1 MKCRTL
7 CASLRDIAE
16 SVGGYAIDFFM
27 VQLVISSHCFPG
39 EKHIVLSTVYA

>member
-7 CASLRDIAE
+7 CASLRDIDE
-16 SVGGYAIDFFM
+16 SIEGYALDFFM

-39 EKHIVLSTVYA
+39 EKHSVLSNVYA